1 MIHVAE
7 TMNWRQHSDRVRF
20 VNFSKV
26 VAMGISV
33 TKLLIVL
40 GIAVVLFGTKRLR
53 NAGSDIGAAI
63 KNFRSAL
70 KDGESDKEENGSDS
84 TIEGEVNDRKKEK

>member
-1 MIHVAE
+1 
-7 TMNWRQHSDRVRF
+7 
-20 VNFSKV
+20 
-26 VAMGISV
+26 MGISV

-40 GIAVVLFGTKRLR
+40 GIAIVLFGTKRLR

-70 KDGESDKEENGSDS
+70 KDGEKDQDENESKAS
-84 TIEGEVNDRKKEK
+84 IEGEVTDRKKED

>member
-1 MIHVAE
+1 
-7 TMNWRQHSDRVRF
+7 
-20 VNFSKV
+20 
-26 VAMGISV
+26 MGISV

-63 KNFRSAL
+63 KNFRSAI
-70 KDGESDKEENGSDS
+70 KDGESDKDETESAID
-84 TIEGEVNDRKKEK
+84 GEVSERKKGE

>member
-1 MIHVAE
+1 
-7 TMNWRQHSDRVRF
+7 
-20 VNFSKV
+20 
-26 VAMGISV
+26 MGISV

-40 GIAVVLFGTKRLR
+40 GIAIVLFGTKRLR

-70 KDGESDKEENGSDS
+70 KDGEKDQGEDESKAS
-84 TIEGEVNDRKKEK
+84 IEGEVTDRKKEE

>member
-1 MIHVAE
+1 
-7 TMNWRQHSDRVRF
+7 
-20 VNFSKV
+20 
-26 VAMGISV
+26 MGISV

-40 GIAVVLFGTKRLR
+40 GIAVVLFGTRRLR

-70 KDGESDKEENGSDS
+70 KDGEKDQNESEQHSS
-84 TIEGEVNDRKKEK
+84 IEGEVSDRKKEG

>member
-1 MIHVAE
+1 
-7 TMNWRQHSDRVRF
+7 
-20 VNFSKV
+20 
-26 VAMGISV
+26 MGISV

-63 KNFRSAL
+63 KNFRSAV
-70 KDGESDKEENGSDS
+70 KDGESDKDETESDS
-84 TIEGEVNDRKKEK
+84 AIDGEVTDRKKEE

>member
-1 MIHVAE
+1 
-7 TMNWRQHSDRVRF
+7 
-20 VNFSKV
+20 
-26 VAMGISV
+26 MGISV

-63 KNFRSAL
+63 KNFRSAV
-70 KDGESDKEENGSDS
+70 KDGESDKDETESGSAID
-84 TIEGEVNDRKKEK
+84 GEVTERKKEE

>member
-1 MIHVAE
+1 
-7 TMNWRQHSDRVRF
+7 
-20 VNFSKV
+20 
-26 VAMGISV
+26 MGISV

-63 KNFRSAL
+63 KNFRSAM
-70 KDGESDKEENGSDS
+70 KGGENGREEDEPDS
-84 TIEGEVNDRKKEK
+84 AIEGEAAENKKEK